1 MIMALKSG
9 GRLDLAR
16 VFGQLLAER
25 IGSSASIDFLLAV
38 PLAAQRQRE
47 RGFNQSMEIA
57 RSIARRL
64 ALPLLRR
71 TLVRTRG
78 GPPQQSL
85 PLAARRGNVSG
96 AFDLSQPLAAG
107 RVAVVDDVMTS
118 GATLHEVARVLK
130 GAGCQQ
136 VVNLVVART
145 E

>member
-1 MIMALKSG
+1 LIEG
-9 GRLDLAR
+9 
-16 VFGQLLAER
+16 
-25 IGSSASIDFLLAV
+25 LLAV

-64 ALPLLRR
+64 ALPPLRR

-85 PLAARRGNVSG
+85 PLSARRGNVQG
-96 AFDLSQPLAAG
+96 AFGLSQPLAA
-107 RVAVVDDVMTS
+107 RCVAVVDDVMTS
-118 GATLHEVARVLK
+118 GATLDEVARVLK
-130 GAGCQQ
+130 RAGGQQ
-136 VVNLVVART
+136 VINLVVART